1 MEQIAPVL
9 EKMAEKLGVTCEY
22 LWSVLLKQAPLSGIT
37 DIIQYMVLGIVT
49 WIFVK
54 FCIKVHHK
62 IQESDWDEIAYLLLA
77 FIGIFIA
84 IYWTIIFFH
93 FPETI
98 WAFFNPEY
106 WALKQILKSIP

>member
-37 DIIQYMVLGIVT
+37 DIVQYVVLGIAT

-54 FCIKVHHK
+54 FGIKAHHE
-62 IQESDWDEIAYLLLA
+62 IQGSNWEEVIYMPLIL
-77 FIGIFIA
+77 IGIFIA
-84 IYWTIIFFH
+84 ICWIAVFFY

-98 WAFFNPEY
+98 WAFLNPEY